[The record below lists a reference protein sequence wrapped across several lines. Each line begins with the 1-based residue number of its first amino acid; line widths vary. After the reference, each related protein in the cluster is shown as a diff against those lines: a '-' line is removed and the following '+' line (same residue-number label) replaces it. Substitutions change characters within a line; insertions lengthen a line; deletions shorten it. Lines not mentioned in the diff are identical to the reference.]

1 MISEEIMLQD
11 IKSKKLIKK
20 LRIYIKNDKNS
31 PLTDI
36 IISSFDL

>member
-1 MISEEIMLQD
+1 MISEEIMPQD

-20 LRIYIKNDKNS
+20 LRIYIKNDKNN